1 MEKNNETLHVLRHS
15 ASHIMAQ
22 AVQSLFP
29 HAKLAIGPA
38 TDTGFYY
45 DFDLDEH
52 TFTEEDLTKIE
63 DKMKEILKQNL
74 TFEKYDVEDVD
85 AKIAEFKA
93 QGEIYKAELLE
104 EHRNDHPTLYLTKD
118 KDGNVLFNDL
128 CAGPHVPNTSYIKG
142 NAIKLLKVAGAYWRG
157 NENNKML
164 QRIYATAYWNKEDLQ
179 SYLTFLEED

>member
-85 AKIAEFKA
+85 FDAILKSRSEGGKKGDRIKKSEAAKKGKRI
-93 QGEIYKAELLE
+93 IYNGVEYSTCKE
-104 EHRNDHPTLYLTKD
+104 
-118 KDGNVLFNDL
+118 
-128 CAGPHVPNTSYIKG
+128 CAA
-142 NAIKLLKVAGAYWRG
+142 AIGKTVATVTRWLKEGKIITV
-157 NENNKML
+157 
-164 QRIYATAYWNKEDLQ
+164 
-179 SYLTFLEED
+179 